1 MKMKGTERRT
11 LVLEVWKQIK
21 KKQISPLYLLYGQ
34 ESFLINE
41 TKQLL
46 LSHVLEDEE
55 TDFNF
60 SSYDLE
66 ETPIETAIEDAETF
80 PFIGEKRLIILNN
93 PVFLTSEKTKE
104 KVEHNLSKLEAYLK
118 EPAPYSVV
126 VFAAPYEKLDERKK
140 IVKELKRKAVTIEA
154 KKLNE
159 QELKNWIRE
168 RAAFNGVEI
177 DDDAVEVLLSLSGT
191 NLFMLTSEIDKLAL
205 YVEDQKKID
214 VSIVEKLVARSLEQ
228 NIFTLVD
235 KVVHR
240 KIGEALRIYYDLLKQ
255 NEEPIKIL
263 SIISGQFRLIYQV
276 KELARRGY
284 GQQQIASFLKIHPFR
299 VKLAAGQA
307 KLFSDQELTFIIEQL
322 ADADYQ
328 MKTGGMD
335 KELLIEL
342 ILFRLHD
349 HALKK

>member
-1 MKMKGTERRT
+1 M
-11 LVLEVWKQIK
+11 VLEVWKKIK
-21 KKQISPLYLLYGQ
+21 KRQISPLYLLYGP

-46 LSHVLEDEE
+46 LSHVLEEE
-55 TDFNF
+55 EKDFNF

-66 ETPIETAIEDAETF
+66 ETSIETAIEDAETF
-80 PFIGEKRLIILNN
+80 PFMGKKRLIILNN

-104 KVEHNLSKLEAYLK
+104 KVEHNLSKLEAYLQ

-126 VFAAPYEKLDERKK
+126 VFSAPYEKLDERKK
-140 IVKELKRKAVTIEA
+140 IVKELKRKAVTLEA

-159 QELKNWIRE
+159 KELKYWIRE
-168 RAAFNGVEI
+168 RAALNGVEI
-177 DDDAVEVLLSLSGT
+177 DDDAVDVILSLAGT

-205 YVEDQKKID
+205 YVEDRKRID

-240 KIGEALRIYYDLLKQ
+240 KIDEALRIYYDLLKQ

-284 GQQQIASFLKIHPFR
+284 GQQQIAGFLKIHPFR
-299 VKLAAGQA
+299 VKLAAGKA
-307 KLFSDQELTFIIEQL
+307 KLFTDHELSIIIQQL
-322 ADADYQ
+322 AEADYK

-349 HALKK
+349 HAKWK